1 MFGNVYVFGGYI
13 LTGGTFDGRA
23 WQGVNVMLAEVTQNR
38 SGGYDLPVVA
48 RVFKGSRSNSNLMD
62 VVQSLV
68 PGQYVIPYFS
78 APDAQGRSKLI
89 EIEVVNM
96 ND

>member
-1 MFGNVYVFGGYI
+1 MIGNVYVFGGYV

-23 WQGVNVMLAEVTQNR
+23 WQGVNVMLAEVKQNR
-38 SGGYDLPVVA
+38 SGGYDLPVLA
-48 RVFKGSRSNSNLMD
+48 RVFKGSRTNSGLMD
-62 VVQSLV
+62 VVQSLL

-89 EIEVVNM
+89 SIEVMDNG
-96 ND
+96 